1 MKFTKEIARL
11 KRVEGQARGV
21 IRMMEDER
29 YCVDILQQISA
40 MEAALRATRTRV
52 LAIHAQACVAEAVE
66 SGDKE
71 AQRAKF
77 AELAE
82 LFGKVGGN

>member
-1 MKFTKEIARL
+1 
-11 KRVEGQARGV
+11 
-21 IRMMEDER
+21 MMEEER

-40 MEAALRATRTRV
+40 MEAALRATRTQV
-52 LAIHAQACVAEAVE
+52 LAIHAQDCVKEAIE

-77 AELAE
+77 AELVD
-82 LFGKVGGN
+82 LFGKVGR